1 MIWKV
6 DHLDAGKVKNKQKTH
21 SKANYLC
28 HGINK
33 LKKTTMIMAQV
44 GRENK
49 CFGLA
54 NIRRY
59 DSIINM
65 ATIVRVSN
73 FLEWQFNFF
82 R

>member
-1 MIWKV
+1 
-6 DHLDAGKVKNKQKTH
+6 
-21 SKANYLC
+21 
-28 HGINK
+28 
-33 LKKTTMIMAQV
+33 MAQV

-54 NIRRY
+54 NIRKY